1 MEYRELD
8 VKSVIPYLESVDKVM
23 DYFGSDDLKAQEIG
37 DGNLNYV
44 YLISSTQDA
53 KKALIVKQAVPYL
66 RCVGEEFALS
76 RERMTYEIRALSK
89 FKEIAPDFVPEL
101 YHVSEDM
108 SIVVMQYLDEHI
120 ILRGALTDAKRYP
133 NFSEHIST
141 YLAQTLFKT
150 SSLFLNSTQKRKL
163 IDEFNSNT
171 ELCKLT
177 EDFVFTFAY
186 MKNETND
193 NENVK
198 DNPLAQRLFADME
211 FKEKVLDLK
220 YKFMTSSDAL
230 IHGDLHTGSVM
241 LNESET
247 YVIDPEFAFVG
258 PFGFDI
264 GAIVANLVNN
274 YVHHSV
280 VTKDEDFKGYLL
292 QTIREV
298 LELFKEKFLKLWEA
312 QTNSALLIDGYIDA
326 TTAKHYRETFLKRI
340 LQESVGFAGCKMA
353 RRVFGVAGV
362 AEIRGIED
370 KQLRADAEELALRI
384 AREFV
389 MKYDKIDSVNDITEI
404 INLSIHSQIK
414 LGNEGEKESPSLRG
428 TKQSN
433 SLDCHAS
440 LAVTKISSLAVRGT
454 KK

>member
-1 MEYRELD
+1 MRYKELD
-8 VKSVIPYLESVDKVM
+8 VESVIPYLQSVKEVM
-23 DYFGSDDLKAQEIG
+23 NYFGSDELKAAEIG

-44 YLISSTQDA
+44 YLVSSTTDS

-76 RERMTYEIRALSK
+76 RERMTYEIRALTK
-89 FKEIAPDFVPEL
+89 FKEIAPALVPEL

-108 SIVVMQYLDEHI
+108 SIVAMQYLDEHV
-120 ILRGALTDAKRYP
+120 ILRGGLTSKVKYP
-133 NFSEHIST
+133 NLSEHIST
-141 YLAQTLFKT
+141 YLANTLFKT
-150 SSLFLNSTQKRKL
+150 SSLYLDSTSKRKL

-186 MKNETND
+186 MENETND

-198 DNPLAQRLFADME
+198 DNPLAQKLFKDME

-220 YKFMTSSDAL
+220 YKFMTASDAL
-230 IHGDLHTGSVM
+230 IHGDLHTGSIM
-241 LNESET
+241 LNEKET
-247 YVIDPEFAFVG
+247 FVIDPEFAFVG

-264 GAIVANLVNN
+264 GALVANLVNN

-280 VTKDEDFKGYLL
+280 VTKDEDFKEYLL
-292 QTIREV
+292 QTIKEV
-298 LELFKEKFLKLWEA
+298 LELFESKFLKLWEE
-312 QTNSALLIDGYIDA
+312 QKDSALLIDAYIDDE
-326 TTAKHYRETFLKRI
+326 TAKRYREKFLKNI

-370 KQLRADAEELALRI
+370 KNLRSDAEELALKI

-389 MKYDKIDSVNDITEI
+389 MKYENIEKVEEILEI
-404 INLSIHSQIK
+404 INSA
-414 LGNEGEKESPSLRG
+414 R
-428 TKQSN
+428 
-433 SLDCHAS
+433 
-440 LAVTKISSLAVRGT
+440 
-454 KK
+454 